1 MLHEPRICAVFR
13 RALAQW
19 ALAGPSPHVVSTS
32 AARVPVSPAL
42 AMRITK
48 KLLERLWS
56 KAMNITKVRRM
67 LLALGFGIA
76 APLAVA
82 SMLAGT
88 PANAQVKKG
97 CSNVVAAKC
106 PKNTERVCSQTD
118 ANGCCK
124 KSSCVQKK
132 K

>member
-1 MLHEPRICAVFR
+1 
-13 RALAQW
+13 
-19 ALAGPSPHVVSTS
+19 
-32 AARVPVSPAL
+32 VPVSAGL
-42 AMRITK
+42 AMRTTK

-56 KAMNITKVRRM
+56 KEAMNITRVRRM
-67 LLALGFGIA
+67 LLAVGFGIA

>member
-1 MLHEPRICAVFR
+1 MTTRLR
-13 RALAQW
+13 RTFFALA
-19 ALAGPSPHVVSTS
+19 L
-32 AARVPVSPAL
+32 
-42 AMRITK
+42 
-48 KLLERLWS
+48 
-56 KAMNITKVRRM
+56 
-67 LLALGFGIA
+67 GIA
-76 APLAVA
+76 APLAAA

-97 CSNVVAAKC
+97 CANVIAAKC